1 MKIALLCKFDQLLT
15 SCQYAHRPYPSCGH
29 HNYMRI
35 SARSHKIARSRFM
48 VRIEDARILQLCCL
62 YRLVTWYLLLN
73 VPIDQDLLR
82 LSTQWCWKN
91 WTCAILKI
99 HCAIAKTKVLVKDLD
114 WWLLKC
120 CMLNPRWMS
129 IPRLQFMTFL
139 NYLLNKSDY
148 RDGGWHCIDPRLVL
162 ATFRGNND
170 KLQDLV
176 NLWHKGLQWVC
187 RNAHQISKLRPW
199 RVRLRSSLCMSHR
212 P

>member
-139 NYLLNKSDY
+139 DYFLNKSDY
-148 RDGGWHCIDPRLVL
+148 IKRRGLTLYRSGVGVCYIQRQQTPRPRELVTQRV
-162 ATFRGNND
+162 A
-170 KLQDLV
+170 V
-176 NLWHKGLQWVC
+176 GLQKC
-187 RNAHQISKLRPW
+187 APNIETQTLARP
-199 RVRLRSSLCMSHR
+199 S
-212 P
+212 